1 MNTGSVSC
9 TKCRQPLPSEF
20 FSRQQTTPCPSC
32 HSDISVEVFPA
43 LFQAPAAVNA
53 GERVLVDGEAGCFYH
68 PQKKA
73 VLPCEECGRFLCAL
87 CDVEL
92 NGRHLCT
99 ACLESGKKKGKLKS
113 LQDRRMLYDSMALT
127 LAVVPILVWPFTIVT
142 APATFYVAI
151 RYWKEPMSLIPR
163 TKARFWL
170 AMFIAALQIAG
181 WTFGLIVAFKD

>member
-1 MNTGSVSC
+1 MNTGLVSC
-9 TKCRQPLPSEF
+9 TKCRQPLPPEF
-20 FSRQQTTPCPSC
+20 FNRQETRPCPSC
-32 HSDISVEVFPA
+32 SSLLRVEVFPA
-43 LFQAPAAVNA
+43 LFHAPAAVNA
-53 GERVLVDGEAGCFYH
+53 GERVLVEGEAGCFYH

-163 TKARFWL
+163 TKSRFWV

-181 WTFGLIVAFKD
+181 WVVGLTAAFKD